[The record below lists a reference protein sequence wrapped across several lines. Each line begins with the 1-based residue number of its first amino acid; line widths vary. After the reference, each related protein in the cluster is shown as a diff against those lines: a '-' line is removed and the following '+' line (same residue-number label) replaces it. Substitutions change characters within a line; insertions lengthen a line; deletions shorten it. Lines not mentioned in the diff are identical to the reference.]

1 MSLNKSFVDT
11 NVLVYAYNLEAGPK
25 HERARELIQELWAT
39 QNGII
44 STQVLQEF
52 YSSLRRLDRSLKI
65 SFVRGLVSNYFDW
78 QVVVNAPESIFHA
91 SEIEER
97 YQVSFWDALII
108 HAAEI
113 SGASVLYSEDLSDG
127 QRYGAVRVMNPFLAR

>member
-78 QVVVNAPESIFHA
+78 QVVVNTPESIFHA

>member
-78 QVVVNAPESIFHA
+78 QVVVNTPESIFHA

-97 YQVSFWDALII
+97 CQVSFWDALII

>member
-1 MSLNKSFVDT
+1 MSLDKSFVDT

-65 SFVRGLVSNYFDW
+65 SFVRELVGNYFDW
-78 QVVVNAPESIFHA
+78 QVVVNTPESIFHA